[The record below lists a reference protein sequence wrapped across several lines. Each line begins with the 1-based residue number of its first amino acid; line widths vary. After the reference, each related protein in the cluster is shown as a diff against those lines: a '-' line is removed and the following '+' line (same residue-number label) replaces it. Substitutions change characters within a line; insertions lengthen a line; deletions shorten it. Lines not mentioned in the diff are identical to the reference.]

1 MKDDFEFE
9 VNFDDIL
16 SELISEEENT
26 PDLQEDFLLD
36 EELPPEEADATDN
49 RKEDSGEMQED
60 DTPDAEE
67 EELFKEILPEGEDS
81 DFGSETRTDNSAG
94 KTDGYRKRRPSGA
107 KKFLTTFAGLLSGA
121 ASVLILGWMLVN
133 VHPGAIIVGHDPSAR
148 PKADIVSQLNTY
160 SANIKVSL
168 LQDMAE
174 VRKQYRIP
182 EGDLVAPKPDPLGYG
197 MTYDPEVVLEVIEKA
212 KASGLLE
219 GQDVLFSK
227 DVEFYKDTPIRYYC
241 DETLLV
247 ICWKELMDGRVCSC
261 CEVKMADA
269 SQFRR
274 KISEDTYGS
283 PVKAYATE
291 LAGQTNA
298 VAAMNADLYLQ
309 RDLGITVYNRE
320 VYRFG
325 EWIYTGRY
333 NQYNAV
339 DNLLI
344 DAGGNFNFLP
354 MGTQTTKE
362 DVQKYVDENDILFSV
377 AFGPIL
383 VRDGELQQYDWYP
396 VGEIE
401 KEYSRAGLAQCDDC
415 HYFYMTVSN
424 SEFEYTPLCTINQF
438 AELMFR
444 KGVKNAYALDGGQT
458 AELVFDGEPYN
469 HIDYGAERSVS
480 DIIYFAS
487 ALGKAEVTVK

>member
-1 MKDDFEFE
+1 MKDDLEFE
-9 VNFDDIL
+9 VSFDDIL
-16 SELISEEENT
+16 SDFTSEKETASELPEELFLEEKFAALPEEERDAAEEFLPESDASAPEEEEIFPDDLFPESEDAAPDSGAEEENRT
-26 PDLQEDFLLD
+26 EK
-36 EELPPEEADATDN
+36 N
-49 RKEDSGEMQED
+49 SGHAKD
-60 DTPDAEE
+60 P
-67 EELFKEILPEGEDS
+67 LS
-81 DFGSETRTDNSAG
+81 R
-94 KTDGYRKRRPSGA
+94 A
-107 KKFLTTFAGLLSGA
+107 KKLLFTFAGILSAA

-133 VHPGAIIVGHDPSAR
+133 VHPGAVIVGKEPSSR
-148 PKADIVSQLNTY
+148 PKADIVSQLGIY
-160 SANIKVSL
+160 AANMKANSLRNVAEIK
-168 LQDMAE
+168 
-174 VRKQYRIP
+174 KQYRIP

-197 MTYDPEVVLEVIEKA
+197 MTNNTGVVMDVIEKA
-212 KASGLLE
+212 RASGLLE
-219 GQDVLFSK
+219 GQDVIFSK
-227 DVEFYKDTPIRYYC
+227 DVEFYKDTPIQYYY

-247 ICWKELMDGRVCSC
+247 ICWKELLEGRVCSC

-269 SQFRR
+269 SQLRR
-274 KISEDTYGS
+274 KLSEDTYGS

-291 LAGQTNA
+291 LAKQTNA
-298 VAAMNADLYLQ
+298 VAAINADLYLQ

-344 DAGGNFNFLP
+344 DADGNFNFLL

-383 VRDGELQQYDWYP
+383 VREGELQQYDWYP

-401 KEYSRAGLAQCDDC
+401 KEYSRAGLAQCDNC

-424 SEFEYTPLCTINQF
+424 SEYEYTPLCTINQF
-438 AELMFR
+438 AELMFS

-458 AELVFDGEPYN
+458 AELVFDGEPFN